1 MILFIDACVRKEKS
15 RTRYLAKKLLEKY
28 GDEEVITR
36 ALADENLK
44 ALDGETLKKRDELL
58 ENNNLSDESLKLA
71 VEFSKA
77 DKIVIAAPY
86 WDMSFP
92 ALLKIYLE
100 LINASGITF
109 VYEEDGIPK
118 GLCNAKELS
127 YVTSAGGFIGENNF
141 GFDYVK
147 ALASNFWGVDKINFY
162 KAEGL
167 DIIGNNPD
175 KIIKE
180 QIKKYFG

>member
-1 MILFIDACVRKEKS
+1 MGERRPESMERITTPELAKAFIDEQVDA
-15 RTRYLAKKLLEKY
+15 
-28 GDEEVITR
+28 
-36 ALADENLK
+36 
-44 ALDGETLKKRDELL
+44 LKKQIGDKKVLL
-58 ENNNLSDESLKLA
+58 ALSGGVDSS
-71 VEFSKA
+71 VVA
-77 DKIVIAAPY
+77 D
-86 WDMSFP
+86 
-92 ALLKIYLE
+92 LE
-100 LINASGITF
+100 LINVSGITF
-109 VYEEDGIPK
+109 VDGEDGIPK